1 MGRIKLIKYICE
13 PNIYKKNNKP
23 ILTTTISN
31 SVLSATINHK
41 GAELIS
47 LQHSE
52 TKREYIWEGNPEFW
66 GKHSP
71 ILFPIVGTLK
81 NNSYQYKDKIYTLPR
96 HGFARDFDFQLVT
109 EETDKVVFS
118 LQDNESTFNIYPFH
132 FELQLIYTL
141 QNSAL
146 IITYKVINNSAKTMP
161 FSIGGHPA
169 FALKNQFEN
178 YSLQFE
184 SAEKLISYQL
194 ENDLL
199 SSKTLEIELKNNQ
212 LPLTY
217 SLFENDALVFKSL
230 QSKQIQ
236 ILENNAPILNFK
248 FNDFPH
254 FGIWTK
260 INAPFIC
267 LEPWLGYA
275 DTTKANGNILE
286 KEGIQLLESNSYKDF
301 NFSMEIV

>member
-1 MGRIKLIKYICE
+1 M
-13 PNIYKKNNKP
+13 
-23 ILTTTISN
+23 TTTISN
-31 SVLSATINHK
+31 SILSATINHK

-47 LQHSE
+47 LQNVT
-52 TKREYIWEGNPEFW
+52 TKRDYIWEGNPDFW

-81 NNSYQYKDKIYTLPR
+81 NNSYHYKDKIYSLPR
-96 HGFARDFDFQLVT
+96 HGFARDFDFQLLA
-109 EETDKVVFS
+109 EEPNKVVFS
-118 LQDNESTFNIYPFH
+118 LQENEATLAIYPFK

-141 QNSAL
+141 KKSEL
-146 IITYKVINNSAKTMP
+146 IVTYKVINKTAETIP
-161 FSIGGHPA
+161 FCIGGHPA
-169 FALKNQFEN
+169 FALKNNFEN

-184 SAEKLISYQL
+184 SGEKLISYQL

-199 SSKTLEIELKNNQ
+199 SDKIQNIELINHQ

-217 SLFENDALVFKSL
+217 SLFEQDALVFKNLS
-230 QSKQIQ
+230 SKQIQ
-236 ILENNAPILNFK
+236 ILENDIPIVNFK
-248 FNDFPH
+248 FYDFPN

-275 DTTKANGNILE
+275 DTTTANGNLLE
-286 KEGIQLLESNSYKDF
+286 KEGIQLVKSNSYADY
-301 NFSMEIV
+301 NFSIEIV

>member
-1 MGRIKLIKYICE
+1 
-13 PNIYKKNNKP
+13 
-23 ILTTTISN
+23 LTTTISN
-31 SVLSATINHK
+31 STLSATINHK

-47 LQHSE
+47 LLSLE
-52 TKREYIWEGNPEFW
+52 TKREYIWKGNPEFW

-81 NNSYQYKDKIYTLPR
+81 NNSYQYKNKTYSLNR
-96 HGFARDFDFQLVT
+96 HGFARDFDFQKIKQ
-109 EETDKVVFS
+109 ETDKVVFS
-118 LQDNESTFNIYPFH
+118 LQDNEVTFKVYPFK

-141 QNSAL
+141 KKSEL
-146 IITYKVINNSAKTMP
+146 IVTYKVINKNDGALP

-169 FALKNQFEN
+169 FALNNPFEN

-184 SAEKLISYQL
+184 SGERLKSYQL
-194 ENDLL
+194 ENDFL
-199 SSKTLEIELKNNQ
+199 SPKTLDIGLKNKQ

-217 SLFENDALVFKSL
+217 SLFEKDALVFKSL
-230 QSKQIQ
+230 LSKQIQ
-236 ILENNAPILNFK
+236 ILENNISILNFK

-275 DTTKANGNILE
+275 DTSNTNGSLLD

>member
-1 MGRIKLIKYICE
+1 LSTKYL
-13 PNIYKKNNKP
+13 PKNNKL

-31 SVLSATINHK
+31 SILSATINHK

-47 LQHSE
+47 LQHKT
-52 TKREYIWEGNPEFW
+52 TKREYIWEGNPDFW

-81 NNSYQYKDKIYTLPR
+81 KNSYQYKDKTYSLPR
-96 HGFARDFDFQLVT
+96 HGFARDFDFQLIK

-118 LQDNESTFNIYPFH
+118 LQENEATLNIYPFK

-141 QNSAL
+141 KKSEL
-146 IITYKVINNSAKTMP
+146 FVTYKVINKSGETMP
-161 FSIGGHPA
+161 FCIGGHPA
-169 FALKNQFEN
+169 FALKNKFEK
-178 YSLQFE
+178 YSLLFE
-184 SAEKLISYQL
+184 TGENLISYQL

-199 SSKTLEIELKNNQ
+199 SDETLDIELKNNQ

-217 SLFENDALVFKSL
+217 SLFEHDALVFKNLS
-230 QSKQIQ
+230 SKQIQ
-236 ILENNAPILNFK
+236 ILENDIPIVNFK
-248 FNDFPH
+248 FNDFPN

-260 INAPFIC
+260 NNAPFIC

-275 DTTKANGNILE
+275 DTINANGNLPE
-286 KEGIQLLESNSYKDF
+286 KEGIQLLQSNSHVDY
-301 NFSMEIV
+301 NFSIEIV